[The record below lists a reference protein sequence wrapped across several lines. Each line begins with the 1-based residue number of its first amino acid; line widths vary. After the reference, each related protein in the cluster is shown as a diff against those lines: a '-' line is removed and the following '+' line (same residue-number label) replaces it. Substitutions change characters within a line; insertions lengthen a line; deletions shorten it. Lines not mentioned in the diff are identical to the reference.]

1 MWIAILFWILHY
13 DKYVQ
18 DIDKVIGNYIFI
30 VYFFSSLILRL
41 IRLISYSNILVV
53 PYIKSTSYLQ
63 KKNLSYI

>member
-1 MWIAILFWILHY
+1 MRIAILFWILHY
-13 DKYVQ
+13 DKHVQ

-30 VYFFSSLILRL
+30 VYFFSSLIPRL
-41 IRLISYSNILVV
+41 IKLISYSNILVV